1 MEGITRF
8 RAGIIVAVF
17 TVILCFFALKI
28 YDLQILDQDGKVD
41 NTKTFTTWT
50 VVKAARGEILDR
62 NGNKLVSNRAS
73 YDLVFNHY
81 VIISAEGTNEYLLN
95 LVRLCREL
103 DITYNENFPVS
114 TATPFTYTLSEY
126 NATWQGYFQAYL
138 PEMGGLDSDISAP
151 LLIKKLREVYK
162 IPDTWSDE
170 DARAV
175 IGLRYELTLR
185 QGITNLPN
193 YIFISDADTETLS
206 AILELNIPG
215 LKTEASTVREYNTK
229 YAAHILGYCSAM
241 TTKQWEHYSQ
251 IKDEN
256 GKALYNMD
264 AQVGQGGLEL
274 AFEEYL
280 HGVDGIRVDR
290 VTVDGTLVE
299 QYYLKD
305 ENGVEQKP
313 ISGKNVEITIDLNL
327 QRTAEESLA
336 NLITALRATAQEDK
350 HVDGSDV
357 EGGAVVVMDVKTG
370 QVLACASYPT
380 YDLSTFR
387 ENWEELKDAEYAPL
401 FNRALQ
407 ATYPPGSTYK
417 MSMVIA
423 GTEFGAIDRTT
434 KIRDQGVFSKYAPGF
449 TASCLAW
456 SQNHSS
462 HGTITAVEALATSC
476 NYFFYDLGDKISL
489 SIIDST
495 AKGLGLGEPTGIE
508 LGEAT
513 GYRANA
519 ETKKL
524 FNANDKDRQN
534 WYAADQVMT
543 AIGQSLN
550 QFTPI
555 QLCSYTATL
564 ANRGVRYQA
573 TFLNRVVSSDYQHL
587 ELEQKPKVLST
598 LSISDE
604 AYYLYT
610 QGMRAV
616 VTSGTAWG
624 TFGRYPIEVAA
635 KTGTAQHSNG
645 SSFSDHGAFV
655 CYAPFDNP
663 EIAVAVY
670 GEKAGHGTTMGR
682 IAKEILDTYF
692 DNPEAGDVTTNE
704 NELS

>member
-1 MEGITRF
+1 MERITRV
-8 RAGIIVAVF
+8 RAGIITAIF
-17 TVILCFFALKI
+17 CVILGFFAFKI
-28 YDLQILDQDGKVD
+28 YDLQIIDTDGNVD

-81 VIISAEGTNEYLLN
+81 VIISAEGTNDYLLS
-95 LVRLCREL
+95 LVQLCREL
-103 DITYNENFPVS
+103 EIPYNDHFPIS
-114 TATPFTYTLSEY
+114 AQTPFAYTLSEY
-126 NATWQGYFQAYL
+126 NATWQGYFQSYL
-138 PEMGGLDSDISAP
+138 PEKGGLDSDISAP
-151 LLIKKLREVYK
+151 LLIKKLRQLYK
-162 IPDTWSDE
+162 IPETWSDQ

-175 IGLRYELTLR
+175 IGLRYELDLR

-193 YIFISDADTETLS
+193 YVFIADADTESLS

-241 TTKQWEHYSQ
+241 TQSQWDYYSTLT
-251 IKDEN
+251 DSDGN
-256 GKALYNMD
+256 SLYNKD
-264 AQVGQGGLEL
+264 AQVGQSGLEL

-313 ISGKNVEITIDLNL
+313 IAGKNVEITIDLNL
-327 QRTAEESLA
+327 QRTAEESMES
-336 NLITALRATAQEDK
+336 LITSLRATAQEDK

-370 QVLACASYPT
+370 QILACASYPT

-387 ENWEELKDAEYAPL
+387 EDWDELKDAEYAPL

-417 MSMVIA
+417 MSMVVA
-423 GTEFGAIDRTT
+423 ATQAEAIDRTT
-434 KIRDQGVFSKYAPGF
+434 KIRDRGVFDKYAPF

-456 SQNHSS
+456 TNNHSS
-462 HGTITAVEALATSC
+462 HGDITAVEALAVSC
-476 NYFFYDLGDKISL
+476 NYFFYEVGDKLNL

-495 AKGLGLGEPTGIE
+495 AKSLGLGEPTGIE

-519 ETKKL
+519 ETKAL
-524 FNANDKDRQN
+524 FNKNDPDKQD
-534 WYAADQVMT
+534 WYRADQIM
-543 AIGQSLN
+543 ASIGQSLN
-550 QFTPI
+550 QFSPI

-564 ANRGVRYQA
+564 ANRGVRYKA
-573 TFLNRVVSSDYQHL
+573 TFLNRVVSPDYQHL
-587 ELEQKPKVLST
+587 ELESVPTVLST
-598 LSISDE
+598 MTISDE
-604 AYYLYT
+604 AYYNYSE
-610 QGMRAV
+610 GMRAV
-616 VTSGTAWG
+616 VTSGTAYRI
-624 TFGRYPIEVAA
+624 FGKYPIEVAA
-635 KTGTAQHSNG
+635 KTGTAQHSN
-645 SSFSDHGAFV
+645 SSNVSDHGAFV
-655 CYAPFDNP
+655 CYAPFQNP
-663 EIAVAVY
+663 EIAIAVY
-670 GEKAGHGTTMGR
+670 GEKAGHGTTMGQ

-704 NELS
+704 NQIS